1 MSPKK
6 FDEKIINS
14 QLWLALL
21 HLFLDFGNTLCWGF
35 FMVCARCAQRL
46 NTPTDIKLEW
56 EYSQKTGITSGKSH
70 SLLHLLIAYI
80 N

>member
-21 HLFLDFGNTLCWGF
+21 HLFLDFGNTLYLMF
-35 FMVCARCAQRL
+35 CARCAQRVH
-46 NTPTDIKLEW
+46 TPTDIKLEW